1 VRASTTSSAGEDEAE
16 DDDRENGGITMSGR
30 GNFLARVVQ
39 YVVNELIVDRLAN
52 NPSFQRFA
60 VRSSKA
66 IEEMAQKGAQTNEEL
81 TQQLKV
87 YSESF
92 KEEISRSLKDTNKQQ

>member
-1 VRASTTSSAGEDEAE
+1 
-16 DDDRENGGITMSGR
+16 MSGR

-66 IEEMAQKGAQTNEEL
+66 IEEMAQKGAQTKEEL

-92 KEEISRSLKDTNKQQ
+92 KEEVGGFISLVAFGFGFCHCVNILSMW